1 VSALLMVLAACG
13 SSSHPSPASAP
24 STSSAGAGGSASSSA
39 SSSGSATASR
49 SGSGGS
55 ASNAKA
61 DPCSLLTQTEATA
74 ALAEA
79 ADPGK
84 QADGPAPG
92 CIWGATNG
100 AHLADA
106 VQVQIQDVAVFDGTL
121 KSESDPQVSST
132 YSFETV
138 NGLGDQALFQVPKT
152 TGGAVAILLGFK
164 KDGVAV
170 YVSVNNQ
177 NLSTDQIKA
186 ADNKLAQEVA
196 ARM

>member
-1 VSALLMVLAACG
+1 VAAVAAVSTLLMVLAACG
-13 SSSHPSPASAP
+13 SSSHPSSSATAP
-24 STSSAGAGGSASSSA
+24 SG
-39 SSSGSATASR
+39 SSSGSGASSTTV
-49 SGSGGS
+49 SGAS

-61 DPCSLLTQTEATA
+61 DPCSLLTQAEATA
-74 ALAEA
+74 ALGEA
-79 ADPGK
+79 VDPGK
-84 QADGPAPG
+84 KSDAPVPG

-100 AHLADA
+100 AHVADA
-106 VQVQIQDVAVFDGTL
+106 VQVQIQDVAVFDGTV

-132 YSFETV
+132 FSFETV
-138 NGLGDQALFQVPKT
+138 SGLGDQAFFQIPKA

-164 KDGVAV
+164 KGGVAV

-186 ADNKLAQEVA
+186 ADNKLAEGAA